1 MRYLTLEQREALQ
14 RQMSERISLLRK
26 EIASAL
32 ERSGGA
38 GTAGLANHLEEID
51 DEAVADLETS
61 IEVAE
66 IERDV
71 RELRRTKDALKR
83 LHTPDFGICIDCGAE
98 IPYARL
104 AAEPAATRC
113 LSCQTAAERARAH

>member
-14 RQMSERISLLRK
+14 KRLSEREAALRG

-32 ERSGGA
+32 RRSGSSGA
-38 GTAGLANHLEEID
+38 AALANHLDEID

-71 RELRRTKDALKR
+71 RELRRTRDALQR
-83 LHTPDFGICIDCGAE
+83 LHTPDFGICIACGAE
-98 IPYARL
+98 VPYARL
-104 AAEPAATRC
+104 AAEPTATRC
-113 LSCQTAAERARAH
+113 FACQTAAERAHAD